1 MSLSFSNKPEYE
13 LLKEVKKQEVFI
25 ENAEIKRTERSQ
37 KQFISIKFR
46 IRDDIEQENAGR
58 IIFDTIWEERDN
70 PGVFDTRKISSLL
83 QSQGENGKYN
93 FEDYDELVQYI
104 NGLSMIITIEV
115 KPADD
120 FRDEPYNQVKYCSYK
135 PSESK
140 PKTLGAST
148 NNINTQQSSLRA
160 SDVVYVDDTDLPF

>member
-25 ENAEIKRTERSQ
+25 ENAEIKRIERSQ

>member
-37 KQFISIKFR
+37 KQFINIKFR
-46 IRDDIEQENAGR
+46 IRDDIEQENGGR
-58 IIFDTIWEERDN
+58 VIYDTIWEEKNN
-70 PGVFDTRKISSLL
+70 PGVFDTRKISALL

-104 NGLSMIITIEV
+104 NGLSMIITVEV

-120 FRDEPYNQVKYCSYK
+120 YNEEPYNQVKYCSYK
-135 PSESK
+135 PSEAKS
-140 PKTLGAST
+140 KTLGKEEK
-148 NNINTQQSSLRA
+148 SSKNYSA
-160 SDVVYVDDTDLPF
+160 SDVVNMDDLENLPF